1 MELST
6 ISVENAQQLT
16 GRKMNF
22 FERMS
27 FKITQRKLKRNIH
40 DDGTIDSKRITALV
54 RKRGGE
60 TGFHAGGFALG
71 FFLGVAG
78 VVIAYILDD
87 DYKKNRIKWA
97 WIGFGLGFVLSII
110 LVIAILSSTDYHY

>member
-1 MELST
+1 MKKIILLSAAFLIFISSFAITSSTFPRLKLSASEIFIPVGKTGKKISLMELST

-40 DDGTIDSKRITALV
+40 DDGTIDSKRISALV
-54 RKRGGE
+54 KKRGGE
-60 TGFHAGGFALG
+60 TGF
-71 FFLGVAG
+71 
-78 VVIAYILDD
+78 
-87 DYKKNRIKWA
+87 
-97 WIGFGLGFVLSII
+97 
-110 LVIAILSSTDYHY
+110 